1 MNDFEGHLTN
11 GDEKEGRKPEV
22 SVIIPTLNE
31 EQYIKITLM
40 AVKNQKTNFSY
51 EPIVVDGQSSDNTV
65 RIAENYAKVY
75 ISDKKGKVPQLNY
88 AAKKAS
94 GDLFLFLDAD
104 TILVDPLFLQKTYK
118 KFQKNR
124 DLFALSARFKYFD
137 GHSLSFRFGPY
148 RFVITKYFFINLFSH
163 LYYFFK
169 DLFGYTELTG
179 MNLMVRRNIF
189 NKVNGFKNPP
199 NSLGIDKTFSDS
211 LLYLIKILKKGKIKT
226 LNYLSVLTSAR
237 NLTVE
242 RSFKRIRLYFSE
254 KETYRKLA
262 KESIEI

>member
-1 MNDFEGHLTN
+1 MNGSERQLKKFG
-11 GDEKEGRKPEV
+11 EKKRKNPKI

-31 EQYIKITLM
+31 EEYIKSTLM
-40 AVKNQKTNFSY
+40 AVINQKTNFPY
-51 EPIVVDGQSSDNTV
+51 EIIVVDGQSSDNTV
-65 RIAENYAKVY
+65 NIAENYAKVY
-75 ISDKKGKVPQLNY
+75 ISDTKGKVPQLNY

-94 GDLFLFLDAD
+94 GELFLFLDAD
-104 TILVDPLFLQKTYK
+104 TLLVDPLFLQKMYK
-118 KFQKNR
+118 TFLKNM
-124 DLFALSARFKYFD
+124 DLFACSARFKYFD
-137 GHSLSFRFGPY
+137 GHSLSFSLGPY
-148 RFVITKYFFINLFSH
+148 RFIITKYFFINLFSH

-179 MNLMVRRNIF
+179 MNLMVRRNVF

-254 KETYRKLA
+254 KETYQKLA
-262 KESIEI
+262 KESVEI